1 MDKIKKLGIGNPKE
15 VIVDDGENF
24 LSQKNVI
31 KTRFV
36 EKELFFL
43 LRAANSK
50 IADTAYCT
58 KGCEEWVLVTMENGS
73 KYHIDITADSL
84 LAAATGVCRF
94 MMNR

>member
-84 LAAATGVCRF
+84 LAAATDVCRF